1 MLAEVDTIA
10 ARIAGGKL
18 VRPDLEALATID
30 RRDNDLFVVADERV
44 EAIFDPD
51 GYTGGRVVGAAYLYS
66 YAQGRVICAGEIFAK
81 NAPKIEIS
89 YRYIPGQQQD
99 REREAA
105 MAVLQRD
112 LEVALRRA
120 IATSMRAVE

>member
-1 MLAEVDTIA
+1 VPAL
-10 ARIAGGKL
+10 L
-18 VRPDLEALATID
+18 LATID

-44 EAIFDPD
+44 EPVFDHD
-51 GYTGGRVVGAAYLYS
+51 GYLGGRVVGAAYLYS

-89 YRYIPGQQQD
+89 YRYIAGQQQD
-99 REREAA
+99 KEREAA
-105 MAVLQRD
+105 MAVLHRD
-112 LEVALRRA
+112 LEVALRHA